1 MTAAPVLSVA
11 GLTVLAGEARGA
23 AGARGATGARGA
35 AGARRAG
42 EPARRLVDDLSFTVA
57 AGERLAIIGES
68 GSGKSLTALAVA
80 GLLAPGLQASGSVS
94 VAGREVVGAPEAVL
108 NRVRGAG
115 VSLVFQEPRTALDPL
130 MRIGRQI
137 AEPLRRHRGL
147 RGTELRDG
155 VRGLMRE
162 VALPER
168 AEQAFPHEVS
178 GGQRQRVAIA
188 MALACDPKVLIADE
202 PTTALDVTV
211 QAGILELLQREVR
224 ERDMALV
231 FITHDMGVVAEVA
244 ERVVVLRS
252 GRKVEE
258 GSVAGTIAAPQHPY
272 TQRLVEG
279 ARLLDAALA
288 GTWSPSAVTGPVG
301 GPLGGDGSPER

>member
-1 MTAAPVLSVA
+1 MGA
-11 GLTVLAGEARGA
+11 GGA
-23 AGARGATGARGA
+23 DGARGAGA
-35 AGARRAG
+35 
-42 EPARRLVDDLSFTVA
+42 PARRLVDDVSFTLG
-57 AGERLAIIGES
+57 AGERLAVIGES

-80 GLLAPGLQASGSVS
+80 GLLAPGLQARGSVS
-94 VAGREVVGAPEAVL
+94 VAGTEVVGAPEAVL

-147 RGTELRDG
+147 RGAELGDG
-155 VRGLMRE
+155 VRELMRE

-168 AEQAFPHEVS
+168 AERAFPHEVS

-211 QAGILELLQREVR
+211 QAEILNLLRREVR

-231 FITHDMGVVAEVA
+231 FITHDMGVVAQVA

-258 GSVAGTIAAPQHPY
+258 GDVAGTIAAPRHPY
-272 TQRLVEG
+272 TRRLVEG

-288 GTWSPSAVTGPVG
+288 GTWRPGAVGDAGVGDAGVGDAAVTGPAG
-301 GPLGGDGSPER
+301 GEGSVEP

>member
-11 GLTVLAGEARGA
+11 GLSVLAGEPRGD
-23 AGARGATGARGA
+23 TG
-35 AGARRAG
+35 
-42 EPARRLVDDLSFTVA
+42 EHPRRLVDDLSFTVA
-57 AGERLAIIGES
+57 PGERLAIIGES

-80 GLLAPGLQASGSVS
+80 GLLAPGLQAHGSVS
-94 VAGREVVGAPEAVL
+94 VAGTEVVGASETAL
-108 NRVRGAG
+108 TGVRGAG

-147 RGTELRDG
+147 RGTALRDG

-162 VALPER
+162 VALPDR
-168 AEQAFPHEVS
+168 AERAFPHEVS

-211 QAGILELLQREVR
+211 QTEILELLRREVR
-224 ERDMALV
+224 DRDMALV
-231 FITHDMGVVAEVA
+231 FITHDMGVVAQVA

-272 TQRLVEG
+272 TRRLVQG

-288 GTWSPSAVTGPVG
+288 GTWTPGEGSA
-301 GPLGGDGSPER
+301 ER

>member
-11 GLTVLAGEARGA
+11 GLSVLAGEARDTAGARDA
-23 AGARGATGARGA
+23 AGARGAADDRGT
-35 AGARRAG
+35 G

-94 VAGREVVGAPEAVL
+94 VAGSEVVGAPEAVL

-155 VRGLMRE
+155 MRGLMRE

-224 ERDMALV
+224 DRDMALV

-301 GPLGGDGSPER
+301 GPPGVDGSPER